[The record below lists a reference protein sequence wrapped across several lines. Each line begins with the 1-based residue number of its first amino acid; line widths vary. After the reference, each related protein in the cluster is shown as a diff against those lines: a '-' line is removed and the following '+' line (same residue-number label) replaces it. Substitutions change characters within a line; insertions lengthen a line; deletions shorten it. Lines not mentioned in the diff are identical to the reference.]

1 MKIQDKTVVA
11 CNFKLYDQD
20 NNLIDSSDNEG
31 PLMYL
36 HGMGELL
43 PGLEVALSGHEVGDK
58 FEVPLSADDAFG
70 DVDERLIDV
79 VPRSSFP
86 GIDVIEVGM
95 RFETEMEDG
104 SVVLVRVIDVDDKTV
119 TVDGNHEL
127 AGRDIRFELE
137 VIEVR
142 QATETEL
149 QHGHAHGADGHCH
162 G

>member
-1 MKIQDKTVVA
+1 M
-11 CNFKLYDQD
+11 
-20 NNLIDSSDNEG
+20 
-31 PLMYL
+31 
-36 HGMGELL
+36 
-43 PGLEVALSGHEVGDK
+43 
-58 FEVPLSADDAFG
+58 
-70 DVDERLIDV
+70 LIDV
-79 VPRSSFP
+79 VPRNSFP

-127 AGRDIRFELE
+127 AGRDIRFDLE

-149 QHGHAHGADGHCH
+149 QFIISHGLRNCLSAEIEIISFSCSIKAEISRTDVR
-162 G
+162 